1 VILQAGGQER
11 IIGETTT
18 GAGTTVREGS
28 IKSDSLLATL
38 WVGSVTGDLQVTL
51 YTLTQEGREVELF
64 SFPLVVSG
72 TTNLLLKKSGVSL
85 QRFKVVATY
94 SGVADYEVYIRAI
107 EGAGE
112 SSVRI
117 VSSGSLVTSAV
128 SISTTPSILLSSTL
142 GDRNGVT
149 IKNYSGGGTLFISE
163 SMAKLP
169 AQSWPLGLG
178 EVWSLDV
185 QAGVTLYGVSSSG
198 IINVRVA
205 EAGGQ

>member
-11 IIGETTT
+11 VLGETTT
-18 GAGTTVREGS
+18 GPGYTSREGS

-38 WVGSVTGDLQVTL
+38 WVGSLTGSLQVTVL
-51 YTLTQEGREVELF
+51 TLTQEGREVELF
-64 SFPLVVSG
+64 SFPLVVAG
-72 TTNLLLKKSGVSL
+72 TTNLLLRKSGVSL
-85 QRFKVVATY
+85 QRFKVLATY
-94 SGVADYEVYIRAI
+94 SGVATYEVYIRAV

-112 SSVRI
+112 SSVKI
-117 VSSGSLVTSAV
+117 VSSGSLVTSAL
-128 SISTTPSILLSSTL
+128 SISTTPSILIASSL
-142 GDRNGVT
+142 GDRTGIT

-163 SMAKLP
+163 SLAKLP
-169 AQSWPLGLG
+169 AQAWPLGVG
-178 EVWSLDV
+178 EVWSLDI